1 MYRLPGLHICNSVLP
16 LQCIINYYYLLRHTC
31 TPAQQE
37 EKEEEEVVVLSKVS
51 ARRYCNYCTT
61 PRNVN

>member
-16 LQCIINYYYLLRHTC
+16 LHVLLVLIIIC
-31 TPAQQE
+31 CATPAQQE
-37 EKEEEEVVVLSKVS
+37 EKEEEEVVLSKVS

>member
-1 MYRLPGLHICNSVLP
+1 VFYLCNVLLIIIIC
-16 LQCIINYYYLLRHTC
+16 CA

-37 EKEEEEVVVLSKVS
+37 EKEEEEVVLSKVS

>member
-16 LQCIINYYYLLRHTC
+16 LHVLLVLIVIIYFNLLLLR
-31 TPAQQE
+31 QD
-37 EKEEEEVVVLSKVS
+37 KEVVVLVLSKVS

>member
-16 LQCIINYYYLLRHTC
+16 LQCIINYLLFVA
-31 TPAQQE
+31 PAQQE
-37 EKEEEEVVVLSKVS
+37 EKEEEEVVLSKVS